1 MESGP
6 DREDAEHDRTVVP
19 ALAWLAPLT
28 APTSAERDRIRERI
42 LAGLPEAPV
51 PGAGPTR
58 VAAVATTTDRVRRSG
73 PAAPGRAARAR
84 RGPRGPKSRS
94 DRSDRPGRE
103 PARPMSG
110 ARARFAIAA
119 VAVLAL
125 VGSLAG
131 MSLLLARDA
140 LPGDALYGVKRTAEA
155 ASLGLTFGAEPKA
168 LKHLEFASAR
178 VSEIETLARRY
189 PGRDSA
195 PVGGYLTAL
204 TDFDNDAAAGSR
216 QLIALATRADGRQ
229 LDALHAWARQQSA
242 RLTDVTSRLP
252 AAARNRETATHGLL
266 DKISTRAAALF
277 ARMDCYQITSGSFDD
292 VGALPAAGVCEKAT
306 GTTPDPN
313 APKPSGVP
321 GASAVQPT
329 VPPQGTDPPAPG
341 LPTPALPP
349 LPPVA
354 RTVPL
359 PQPGIPQPGTPQSG
373 APQPPAGRPTVV
385 LPLPLPT
392 VELPPLL
399 PGLPGVRI
407 GE

>member
-19 ALAWLAPLT
+19 AMAWLAPLT
-28 APTSAERDRIRERI
+28 APTGAERDRIRERI
-42 LAGLPEAPV
+42 LAGLPEAPAA
-51 PGAGPTR
+51 GAGTTR
-58 VAAVATTTDRVRRSG
+58 AAGAATVTTDLMRR
-73 PAAPGRAARAR
+73 PRPVAPGRTARAR
-84 RGPRGPKSRS
+84 RGPRGPKGRA
-94 DRSDRPGRE
+94 DRSDRPDRE

-125 VGSLAG
+125 IGSLTG

-155 ASLGLTFGAEPKA
+155 ASLGLTFGDEPQA
-168 LKHLEFASAR
+168 LKHLEFAGAR
-178 VSEIETLARRY
+178 VGEIETLARRY
-189 PGRDSA
+189 PDRDSA

-229 LDALHAWARQQSA
+229 LDALRSWAQQQDA
-242 RLTDVTSRLP
+242 RLTEVTPRLP
-252 AAARNRETATHGLL
+252 AAARNRETATLALL
-266 DKISTRAAALF
+266 DKIATRAGALF

-292 VGALPAAGVCEKAT
+292 VGALPATGACGDAT
-306 GTTPDPN
+306 GADPN
-313 APKPSGVP
+313 APSSSVP
-321 GASAVQPT
+321 GDTDSSVQPT
-329 VPPQGTDPPAPG
+329 VPPQGAEPSTSG
-341 LPTPALPP
+341 QPTPALPP

-354 RTVPL
+354 RTVP
-359 PQPGIPQPGTPQSG
+359 QPAPPGSDPSPG
-373 APQPPAGRPTVV
+373 AEQPPGDGSTIV
-385 LPLPLPT
+385 LPLPLPAI
-392 VELPPLL
+392 ELPPLL

-407 GE
+407 GQ